1 MKTVVILDAECTIR
15 NDLNFE
21 ELGRTCNLTIYDKT
35 ESRELTIK
43 RLQNTEIALTNKTVI
58 DKYVIDNCPSL
69 KFVSVLATGY
79 NVVDCQYAR
88 EKGIIVS
95 NVPNY
100 STESVVQHTFALI
113 LNEFSKISTHV
124 DAVKNNQWAKSG
136 EFSCLIEKTKNLFG
150 KTLGIIGY
158 GAIGKRVAMVAK
170 AFGMNVLINTRT
182 PVEGCVD
189 LNTLLKNSDVIS
201 LHCPLTSTNAR
212 MINEDTI
219 SIMKEGVVIVN
230 TARGALVDESAVN
243 NALNLGKISAY
254 LSDVLTIEPPQD
266 SVLISNEKSYVTP
279 HIAWANYESRKRLI
293 EVTCDNVLAYIN
305 KKPIN
310 VVN

>member
-21 ELGRTCNLTIYDKT
+21 ELGRTCNLTVYDKT

-69 KFVSVLATGY
+69 KFISVLATGY

-88 EKGIIVS
+88 TKGIIVS

-100 STESVVQHTFALI
+100 STESVGQHTFALI

-124 DAVKNNQWAKSG
+124 DTVKNNQWANSG
-136 EFSCLIEKTKNLFG
+136 EFSCLIEKTKTLFG

-182 PVEGCVD
+182 PIDGCVD
-189 LNTLLKNSDVIS
+189 LNTLLKNSNVIS

-230 TARGALVDESAVN
+230 TARGALVDESALN

-254 LSDVLTIEPPQD
+254 LSDVLTEEPPQD

-279 HIAWANYESRKRLI
+279 HIAWATYESRKRLI

>member
-21 ELGRTCNLTIYDKT
+21 ELGKTCNLTIHDKT
-35 ESRELTIK
+35 ECRELTIE

-58 DKYVIDNCPSL
+58 DKYVIDHCPSL
-69 KFVSVLATGY
+69 KFISVLATGY

-113 LNEFSKISTHV
+113 LNEFSKIATHV
-124 DAVKNNQWAKSG
+124 DAVKNNQWANSG

-254 LSDVLTIEPPQD
+254 LSDVLTMEPPQD
-266 SVLISNEKSYVTP
+266 SILASNKKSCITP
-279 HIAWANYESRKRLI
+279 HIAWATYESRKRLI
-293 EVTCDNVLAYIN
+293 EITCDNVLAYIN

>member
-1 MKTVVILDAECTIR
+1 MKTVVILDAECTICT
-15 NDLNFE
+15 DLNFE

-43 RLQNTEIALTNKTVI
+43 RLQNTEIVLTNKTII

-69 KFVSVLATGY
+69 KFISVLATGY

-158 GAIGKRVAMVAK
+158 GTIGKRVAMVAK

-279 HIAWANYESRKRLI
+279 HIAWATYESRKRLI
-293 EVTCDNVLAYIN
+293 EITCDNVLAYIN

>member
-1 MKTVVILDAECTIR
+1 MKKVVILDAECTIR

-21 ELGRTCNLTIYDKT
+21 ELGRTCNLTVYDKT

-43 RLQNTEIALTNKTVI
+43 RLQNTEIALTNKTII

-69 KFVSVLATGY
+69 KFISVLATGY
-79 NVVDCQYAR
+79 NVVDYQYAR
-88 EKGIIVS
+88 TKGIIVS

-124 DAVKNNQWAKSG
+124 DTVKNNQWANSG
-136 EFSCLIEKTKNLFG
+136 EFSCLIEKTKTLFG

-182 PVEGCVD
+182 PIDGCVD

-254 LSDVLTIEPPQD
+254 LSDVLTVEPPQD

-279 HIAWANYESRKRLI
+279 HIAWATYESRKRLI

>member
-69 KFVSVLATGY
+69 KFISVLATGY

-88 EKGIIVS
+88 TKGIIVS

-100 STESVVQHTFALI
+100 STESVGQHTFALI

-124 DAVKNNQWAKSG
+124 DAVKNNQWANSG

-254 LSDVLTIEPPQD
+254 LSDVLTVEPPQD

-279 HIAWANYESRKRLI
+279 HIAWATYESRKRLI
-293 EVTCDNVLAYIN
+293 EITCDNVLAYIN